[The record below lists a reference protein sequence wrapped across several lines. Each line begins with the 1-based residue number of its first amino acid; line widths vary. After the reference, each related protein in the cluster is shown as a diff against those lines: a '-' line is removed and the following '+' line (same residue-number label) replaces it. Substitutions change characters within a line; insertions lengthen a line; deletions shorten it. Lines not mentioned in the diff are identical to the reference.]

1 MLKINSR
8 FIFNS
13 KNSKSQQALKLI
25 NLLVNRLLKVKI
37 AKSIIKIFRMVLK
50 TFYLYLIIFQL
61 EIKSV
66 IFLMKSLI
74 RMNFIIKY
82 KMRMIKILISNCQ
95 VMMNFAKYIKK
106 FRMKK
111 KMKIVLRLLIKYLWK
126 E

>member
-1 MLKINSR
+1 
-8 FIFNS
+8 
-13 KNSKSQQALKLI
+13 
-25 NLLVNRLLKVKI
+25 
-37 AKSIIKIFRMVLK
+37 MVLK
-50 TFYLYLIIFQL
+50 SFYLYLIIFQL

-66 IFLMKSLI
+66 KSIMKSLI
-74 RMNFIIKY
+74 RMNFRIKY
-82 KMRMIKILISNCQ
+82 KMRIIKILISNCQ